1 MEKIKCDIIQDL
13 IPSYVDGICSEATRE
28 CVEEHMESCEECRK
42 MAALCR
48 ENEFSGE
55 RMEQKELNG
64 LKKIR
69 QLIKYKGIACGGLVV
84 FILGYMGLSILVDL
98 DVGYISWSAFSVM
111 SIVSIC
117 LVLLSGMGFK
127 GKKAPG
133 WPEVI
138 SGGVSVA
145 IALAVILLNLYFI
158 GELQSGAEHIF
169 GRELFRTG
177 PFLSRL
183 MGVAY
188 FVMLGFF
195 LYHLICIIRQ
205 DKNGN
210 WLMCLDVTGCYIVAA
225 CNNILSNMVVPW
237 TLMQILVK
245 EIGVIAAIGLLG
257 TVVSVLIGKVSR
269 KKAAGVDAQG

>member
-48 ENEFSGE
+48 ENELSGE

-69 QLIKYKGIACGGLVV
+69 QIIKYKGIACSGLVV
-84 FILGYMGLSILVDL
+84 FILGYMELSIFYL
-98 DVGYISWSAFSVM
+98 DVGYLSRSYFPVM
-111 SIVSIC
+111 CIVSIC

-133 WPEVI
+133 WLEVI

-145 IALAVILLNLYFI
+145 ITLAVILLNLYFI
-158 GELQSGAEHIF
+158 EQLQSGAEYIF

-177 PFLSRL
+177 PFLARL
-183 MGVAY
+183 MGVAHL
-188 FVMLGFF
+188 VLIGFF

-210 WLMCLDVTGCYIVAA
+210 WLMCLDVAGCYIVAE
-225 CNNILSNMVVPW
+225 CNNILSNMADPW
-237 TLMQILVK
+237 KLMQIFVE
-245 EIGVIAAIGLLG
+245 EIEVVAAIGLIG
-257 TVVSVLIGKVSR
+257 IVVSGLIEKVSR
-269 KKAAGVDAQG
+269 KKAAGDDAQG

>member
-28 CVEEHMESCEECRK
+28 CVEEHMESCEECRR

-48 ENEFSGE
+48 ENELSGE

-69 QLIKYKGIACGGLVV
+69 QLIKYKGIACSGLVV
-84 FILGYMGLSILVDL
+84 FILGYMEISMLVCL
-98 DVGYISWSAFSVM
+98 DVGYLSWSAFPVM
-111 SIVSIC
+111 CIVSIC

-133 WPEVI
+133 WLEVI

-158 GELQSGAEHIF
+158 EELKSGAEYIF
-169 GRELFRTG
+169 GRELFTTG
-177 PFLSRL
+177 PFLTRL
-183 MGVAY
+183 MGLAHLV
-188 FVMLGFF
+188 LIGFF

-210 WLMCLDVTGCYIVAA
+210 WLMCLDVAGCYIVAM
-225 CNNILSNMVVPW
+225 CNNLLSNMADPW
-237 TLMQILVK
+237 KLMLIFVE
-245 EIGVIAAIGLLG
+245 EIGVVAAIGLIG
-257 TVVSVLIGKVSR
+257 TVVSVLIEKVSR
-269 KKAAGVDAQG
+269 KKIADINYR

>member
-28 CVEEHMESCEECRK
+28 CVEEHMKSCEECRK

-69 QLIKYKGIACGGLVV
+69 QIIKYKGIACSGLVV
-84 FILGYMGLSILVDL
+84 FILGYMEINILGCLDMGYLSRS
-98 DVGYISWSAFSVM
+98 YFPVM
-111 SIVSIC
+111 CIVSIC

-127 GKKAPG
+127 GKMASG
-133 WPEVI
+133 WLEVI

-158 GELQSGAEHIF
+158 EQLQSGAEHIW
-169 GRELFRTG
+169 GMELFRTG
-177 PFLSRL
+177 PFLTRL
-183 MGVAY
+183 MGMAHL
-188 FVMLGFF
+188 MLIGIF
-195 LYHLICIIRQ
+195 LYHLIGIIRQ

-210 WLMCLDVTGCYIVAA
+210 WLMCLDVTGCYIVAV

-245 EIGVIAAIGLLG
+245 EIGVVAAIGLLG

-269 KKAAGVDAQG
+269 KKAADVDAQG

>member
-48 ENEFSGE
+48 ENELSGE

-64 LKKIR
+64 LKRIR
-69 QLIKYKGIACGGLVV
+69 QLIKYKGIACSGLVV
-84 FILGYMGLSILVDL
+84 FILGYMELSIFDL
-98 DVGYISWSAFSVM
+98 DVGYLSRSYFSVM
-111 SIVSIC
+111 CIVSIC

-133 WPEVI
+133 WLEVI

-145 IALAVILLNLYFI
+145 IALAVILLDLYFI
-158 GELQSGAEHIF
+158 EQLQSGAEYIF

-177 PFLSRL
+177 PFLTML
-183 MGVAY
+183 MGVAHL
-188 FVMLGFF
+188 VLIGFF

-205 DKNGN
+205 DRNGN
-210 WLMCLDVTGCYIVAA
+210 WLMCLDVTGCYIVAV
-225 CNNILSNMVVPW
+225 CNNILSNMADPW
-237 TLMQILVK
+237 KLMQIFIK
-245 EIGVIAAIGLLG
+245 EIGVVAAIGLFG
-257 TVVSVLIGKVSR
+257 TVISVLIGKVSW
-269 KKAAGVDAQG
+269 KTAAGVDAQG